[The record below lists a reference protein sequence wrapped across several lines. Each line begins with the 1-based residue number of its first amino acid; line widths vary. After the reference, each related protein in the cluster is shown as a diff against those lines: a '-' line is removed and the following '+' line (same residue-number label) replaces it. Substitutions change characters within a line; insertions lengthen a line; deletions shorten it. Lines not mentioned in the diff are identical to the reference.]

1 MGLPPDD
8 MIGILTQT
16 NIQNRIRE
24 EPNKWHPIQRCSCV
38 IAFKKNPY
46 SKVGCS
52 VLVFK
57 VSTKFFFFFF
67 LEGHFSLT
75 STHFVSREKTRIKAR
90 EVP

>member
-1 MGLPPDD
+1 MASDSALFMRDC
-8 MIGILTQT
+8 
-16 NIQNRIRE
+16 IQ
-24 EPNKWHPIQRCSCV
+24 
-38 IAFKKNPY
+38 KNPY
-46 SKVGCS
+46 SKVGCN

-57 VSTKFFFFFF
+57 VSTKFFFFFLF

>member
-1 MGLPPDD
+1 MASDSALFMRDC
-8 MIGILTQT
+8 
-16 NIQNRIRE
+16 IQ
-24 EPNKWHPIQRCSCV
+24 
-38 IAFKKNPY
+38 KNPY

-57 VSTKFFFFFF
+57 VSTKFFFFF

>member
-38 IAFKKNPY
+38 IAFKKKSLLKSGLQRFGIQSLN
-46 SKVGCS
+46 KV
-52 VLVFK
+52 
-57 VSTKFFFFFF
+57 FFFF